1 MFIENHLGLE
11 WLIAVALPDQS
22 PQSRL
27 VHVEPPGTSLERKA
41 FVKEGRQDLLLLIRT
56 KGDRKMLV
64 VP

>member
-1 MFIENHLGLE
+1 MVIENHLGLE
-11 WLIAVALPDQS
+11 WLIAVALPDQL

-27 VHVEPPGTSLERKA
+27 VEVEPPSTSLERKA
-41 FVKEGRQDLLLLIRT
+41 FVEEGRQDLLLLIRT